1 MLDIKFIR
9 ENPSLLRD
17 AARKKHI
24 PFDVEKLLEADRIRR
39 EYQIEVDALRTQLNA
54 TSEEIGRI
62 ADAEAKNK
70 LIEAM
75 RELKK
80 DLADKERLFAGAS
93 ADFDLLM
100 YQAPNIPDPSV
111 PDGASD
117 ADNREIK
124 QWGVKPS
131 FSFVPKDH
139 ITILRDLDLAD
150 FDNGIKVAGFRG
162 YFLKREAVLLEMALW
177 QFAMR
182 ELAGKGYIPINAPS
196 LVREENFTGTGY
208 FPQGKDDVYQTQD
221 GTYLVGTA
229 EVSVMGML
237 QNEMLGEE
245 ELPKKFVAISPCF
258 RREAGSHGK
267 DTKGLYRVHEFRKVE
282 QVIVCRADHMESVRL
297 HEELL
302 ANSEELLQKL
312 GLYYRVVLNC
322 GADIGLGQVKKY
334 DIETWIPSQ
343 EKFGET
349 HSASYFHDFQTRRLN
364 LKYRD
369 ADGVSRFAHSL
380 NNTAVATPRILISL
394 LEQNQQADGS
404 IRVPEVLQP
413 YVGIDVI
420 RR

>member
-9 ENPSLLRD
+9 ENPGLLRD

-24 PFDVEKLLEADRIRR
+24 PFDVEKLLEADRTRR
-39 EYQIEVDALRTQLNA
+39 ERQVDVDARRARLNA
-54 TSEEIGRI
+54 TSEDIGRMDD
-62 ADAEAKNK
+62 ADAKQK
-70 LIEAM
+70 LIEEM
-75 RELKK
+75 RELKR
-80 DLADKERLFAGAS
+80 DLADKEKAFAD
-93 ADFDLLM
+93 ADAEFQNLM

-117 ADNREIK
+117 ADNKEIRR
-124 QWGVKPS
+124 WGTPPA
-131 FSFVPKDH
+131 FSFAPKDH
-139 ITILRDLDLAD
+139 VTLLHNLDLAD

-162 YFLKREAVLLEMALW
+162 YFLKREAVLLEIALW

-182 ELAGKGYIPINAPS
+182 ELSGKGYIPITAPS

-208 FPQGKDDVYQTQD
+208 FPQGKEDVYQTQD
-221 GTYLVGTA
+221 NTYLVGTA

-237 QNEMLGEE
+237 RDETLAES
-245 ELPKKFVAISPCF
+245 ELPRKMVAISPCF

-282 QVIVCRADHMESVRL
+282 QVIVCKADHMESVQL

-312 GLYYRVVLNC
+312 GLHYRVVLNC

-369 ADGVSRFAHSL
+369 AEGVTRFAHSL

-404 IRVPEVLQP
+404 IRIPEVLQP
-413 YVGIDVI
+413 YIGIDVI